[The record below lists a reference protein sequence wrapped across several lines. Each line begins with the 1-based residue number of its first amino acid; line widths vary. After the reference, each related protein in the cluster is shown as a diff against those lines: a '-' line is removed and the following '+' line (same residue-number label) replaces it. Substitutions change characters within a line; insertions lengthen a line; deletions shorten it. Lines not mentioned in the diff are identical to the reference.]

1 MVILLQYR
9 ETQFKRPTSAVNYRC
24 ICILGL
30 LYLAAEWLYLALYS
44 VSPIMYQRSKARWLQ
59 IANKKFHGFLYIG
72 KLIIHKFLHKN
83 S

>member
-9 ETQFKRPTSAVNYRC
+9 EAQFKRPTSAANYRYVY
-24 ICILGL
+24 ILGL
-30 LYLAAEWLYLALYS
+30 LYLFSKWLYLALYG
-44 VSPIMYQRSKARWLQ
+44 VSLIVYQCSKARWLQ

-72 KLIIHKFLHKN
+72 ELIIHKFLHKN

>member
-9 ETQFKRPTSAVNYRC
+9 KTQFKRPTSAFNYRC
-24 ICILGL
+24 IYILGL
-30 LYLAAEWLYLALYS
+30 LYLVSKRPYFALYS
-44 VSPIMYQRSKARWLQ
+44 VPPIVYRSSKARWLQ
-59 IANKKFHGFLYIG
+59 IENKKFHDFLYNL

>member
-9 ETQFKRPTSAVNYRC
+9 KTQFKRPTSTANYRY
-24 ICILGL
+24 IHILGL
-30 LYLAAEWLYLALYS
+30 LYLASERLYLPLYS
-44 VSPIMYQRSKARWLQ
+44 VPPIVCWSSKARWLQ